1 MIKTLIVYATRYGAT
16 AETAEE
22 IAKVLREA
30 IFAVKVINA
39 KEENIKDISEYEL
52 VIVGGGLQMSR
63 WTSESEDF
71 LKRFQKELMQKKV
84 AIFVSSAMISI
95 AERESKKEDLEKIRK
110 MYLEDKA
117 AKYSI
122 KPIALGLFGG
132 VVDFNKMGFVARK
145 AFGSLR
151 ARLES
156 AGFKETKPGIYD
168 TRDWK
173 EICDWT
179 TKLVL
184 KARYL

>member
-95 AERESKKEDLEKIRK
+95 AERESKKEDLEKSRIRK
-110 MYLEDKA
+110 
-117 AKYSI
+117 
-122 KPIALGLFGG
+122 
-132 VVDFNKMGFVARK
+132 
-145 AFGSLR
+145 
-151 ARLES
+151 
-156 AGFKETKPGIYD
+156 
-168 TRDWK
+168 
-173 EICDWT
+173 
-179 TKLVL
+179 
-184 KARYL
+184 